1 MSSVST
7 QADTTARLLI
17 DCPDRPGIVSAVTTF
32 LYHHGVN
39 VTELDQ
45 HSTDPEGGRFF
56 MRLEFQTPNL
66 DVSRATLQQAFGDVV
81 GRRFDMQWHISYAA
95 DRPRMAI
102 LVSKHDHALMEL
114 LWRWQRG
121 ELRVEVPVVI
131 SNHPDLREAVERF
144 GVRFEH
150 VPIDAATHA
159 DAEARMQALLHG
171 QADVLVLARYMR
183 ILSGDFVARWPRR
196 IINIHHSFLPAFAGA
211 DPYRQASDR
220 GVKLIGATAHYV
232 TADLDQGPIIEQDT
246 ARVSHRHEVPDLRDL
261 GRDLERQVL
270 ARAVR
275 WHVEDRIIVNG
286 NKTIVF
292 A

>member
-1 MSSVST
+1 VSSQT
-7 QADTTARLLI
+7 DTTARLLI

-56 MRLEFQTPNL
+56 MRLEFQTPHL
-66 DVSRATLQQAFGDVV
+66 DVSRSALQQAFGDVV
-81 GRRFDMQWHISYAA
+81 GRRFDMHWHISYAA

-121 ELRVEVPVVI
+121 ELPVDIPMVI
-131 SNHPDLREAVERF
+131 SNHPDLRAAVERF

-150 VPIDAATHA
+150 VAIDAATHA
-159 DAEARMQALLHG
+159 EAETRMLALLDG
-171 QADVLVLARYMR
+171 QADFIVLARYMR
-183 ILSGDFVARWPRR
+183 ILSADFVARWPHR

-211 DPYRQASDR
+211 DPYRQAYDR
-220 GVKLIGATAHYV
+220 GVKVIGATAHYV
-232 TADLDQGPIIEQDT
+232 TAELDQGPIIEQDT

-275 WHVEDRIIVNG
+275 WHVEDRILVYG

>member
-1 MSSVST
+1 MPSVST